1 MTTLSA
7 VGSGMLLSP
16 VINITGKLFGYDV
29 GFTITGNDPFFG
41 ILLLT
46 FATMLAVFVLATDRW
61 MPYFKEKLEYKQQFD
76 RIKLINSD
84 LREYTAALTKH
95 RTYYNSYRSDIL
107 YKSGLL
113 KTKNTERV
121 AIDEKILQSLQGLT
135 LYLPDSLRSLMGK
148 IRMIISCD
156 FQSGKD
162 IYYSIYYDLEPLNDF
177 DNISVRHVVDAA
189 LEIYRNYC
197 EAYLEIAQMML
208 NVQRVNDEDVKN
220 VLKKY
225 NIGKDSISTNN
236 GLIYRLA
243 YQYILL
249 PEYQPIGN
257 EAGEPF

>member
-1 MTTLSA
+1 MDRLILLGDKLVDWWSKLRISPISKVMTTLSA

-46 FATMLAVFVLATDRW
+46 FATILAVFVLATDRW

-121 AIDEKILQSLQGLT
+121 AIDEKIL
-135 LYLPDSLRSLMGK
+135 
-148 IRMIISCD
+148 
-156 FQSGKD
+156 
-162 IYYSIYYDLEPLNDF
+162 
-177 DNISVRHVVDAA
+177 VA
-189 LEIYRNYC
+189 
-197 EAYLEIAQMML
+197 
-208 NVQRVNDEDVKN
+208 
-220 VLKKY
+220 
-225 NIGKDSISTNN
+225 
-236 GLIYRLA
+236 
-243 YQYILL
+243 
-249 PEYQPIGN
+249 
-257 EAGEPF
+257 